1 MPSDEE
7 PSLELEKPVSRR
19 NKRKATRDPVEPAS
33 TDSEFETM
41 DVDRAQRKQPQPE
54 NETEDED
61 TEDGRETPQPLEAEE
76 ETETDEE
83 GPGISTP
90 PETVESA
97 EKDEGEAMDTGGRPK
112 FVKPASPPPRREL
125 PFARARGSA
134 VASRQPADTRQDETA
149 GETDDDE
156 L

>member
-7 PSLELEKPVSRR
+7 PPLEHEKTIPRR
-19 NKRKATRDPVEPAS
+19 NKRKAAKDPVEPAS

-41 DVDRAQRKQPQPE
+41 DVDRAPRKQAEPE
-54 NETEDED
+54 DETEDGD

-76 ETETDEE
+76 ETETDDE

-90 PETVESA
+90 PETNESA
-97 EKDEGEAMDTGGRPK
+97 EKDEGETMDTGGRPK
-112 FVKPASPPPRREL
+112 LVKPATPPPRREL

-134 VASRQPADTRQDETA
+134 AANRQPDETRQDETA